1 MQIKQM
7 IKQAAALATAI
18 SFIGLAA
25 NVHAQAVDKYADLKP
40 TLAEKLNLEID
51 SIQDAPIEGLLS
63 VNTNRG
69 LIYITPD
76 TNFVI
81 QGAIF
86 EITPEGFVNHNEEQL
101 KSVRLEGVKAFSD
114 SAIEFKAKEE
124 KHVITV
130 FTDTTCGYCQK
141 LHKEMKELNDYGI
154 TVNYLAFPRAG
165 IGSDVYDNTV
175 SIWCADDP
183 QGAITTAKLRQP
195 VAPASCANDVA
206 EHYKFGQKIG
216 VNGTPNIILPDGSV
230 QPGYVPAARL
240 SQLLNE
246 SFGK

>member
-1 MQIKQM
+1 MQIKHT
-7 IKQAAALATAI
+7 IKKALATITAL
-18 SFIGLAA
+18 SFLSLAVSA
-25 NVHAQAVDKYADLKP
+25 QAQAVNKYDELKP
-40 TLAEKLNLEID
+40 ALAEKLNLEID
-51 SIQDAPIEGLLS
+51 AIQDAPIEGLLS
-63 VNTNRG
+63 VSTNRG
-69 LIYITPD
+69 LIYVTPD

-86 EITPEGFVNHNEEQL
+86 EITDDGFVNHNEEQL
-101 KSVRLEGVKAFSD
+101 KTVRLEGVKAFAD

-195 VAPASCANDVA
+195 VAPASCANEVA

-240 SQLLNE
+240 SLMLNE
-246 SFGK
+246 TFGK